1 MKVDTVELA
10 TTNTGDGTDQTDGF
24 RREFYEVTASE
35 IKDNSFSL
43 TFGLKDLKNERNTN
57 GEEIVSAEA
66 V

>member
-24 RREFYEVTASE
+24 RHEFYEVTASE

-43 TFGLKDLKNERNTN
+43 TFCLSDLKDSRDSNGNEA
-57 GEEIVSAEA
+57 VSAGA